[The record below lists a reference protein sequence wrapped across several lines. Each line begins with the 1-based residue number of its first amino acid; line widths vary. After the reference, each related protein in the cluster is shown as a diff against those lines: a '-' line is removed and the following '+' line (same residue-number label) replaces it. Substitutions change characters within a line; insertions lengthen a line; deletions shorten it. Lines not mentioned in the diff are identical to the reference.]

1 MSSFSD
7 IAYKKMIELS
17 SDATN
22 KVGRTLYEL
31 SPERYKGY
39 TRTDCSTFVLNVLK
53 HTYTEVAIT
62 NCK

>member
-17 SDATN
+17 SDTTN

-31 SPERYKGY
+31 SPE
-39 TRTDCSTFVLNVLK
+39 
-53 HTYTEVAIT
+53 
-62 NCK
+62 